1 MTEEEK
7 KKTETDK
14 AQASIEKQNLISM
27 GLCLKCREYIKHD
40 ERDMNVKGYC
50 PTCQSNRKDNM
61 TIEDIKQLCNEELE
75 NTEIND
81 ISLCEDTHDHYLL
94 GKVDLANEI
103 LNLIKQQ
110 ADIQKG

>member
-1 MTEEEK
+1 
-7 KKTETDK
+7 
-14 AQASIEKQNLISM
+14 
-27 GLCLKCREYIKHD
+27 
-40 ERDMNVKGYC
+40 
-50 PTCQSNRKDNM
+50 M